1 MATASAGA
9 GYPTMM
15 IDTTSTYNL
24 ADSYMRCVLSM
35 PTGASIPSGSGT
47 YMKLRAIC
55 GSASAYIGPDTISYP
70 AAGTATGLTMQLPI
84 GLANG
89 IPTALVGD
97 CRVMLQCYVSGAITA
112 TAELTVRINILTSDV
127 GPTATV
133 SAAWTKRNIGS
144 AANTYYTSI
153 DELAITAA
161 ITLKYGATLKSSS
174 LSGTELPGKSPNAGT
189 STYKIAPIKQTGSH
203 TYTLDV
209 KDSRGLTVHTVV
221 SATPSG
227 VTINS
232 YTALTVSM
240 TAERCNSSGTP
251 DPTGTKLKVILNS
264 NKTGTNVK
272 ATVKYKLGT
281 ATTWTTLTN
290 AATVSAAKT
299 VYNYTG
305 SSVNLVAT
313 SVYDVMVEVSDGINP
328 VKSIDFAAIPQG
340 YAYLYLNA
348 KEKALGVGVVAGA
361 DQVIIS
367 GDLTP
372 KWGTDT
378 LATRLWTEQLI
389 NRYKGMINQRA
400 TVTYNVESGVYMMIT
415 GPGTAASVCGIWII
429 QTGVFVQNIAGGTGI
444 TVTTPSTTQIK
455 VAAGGNSAQIFLD
468 KLH

>member
-35 PTGASIPSGSGT
+35 PAGASIPSGSGT

-89 IPTALVGD
+89 IPTALMGD

-133 SAAWTKRNIGS
+133 SAAWTKKNIGS
-144 AANTYYTSI
+144 AADTYYTSI

-232 YTALTVSM
+232 YTALNSTIS
-240 TAERCNSSGTP
+240 AERCDSNNNP
-251 DPTGTKLKVILNS
+251 DPTGTGLKVTLNS
-264 NKTGTNVK
+264 DKTGNNVK
-272 ATVKYKLGT
+272 ATVKYKLST
-281 ATTWTTLTN
+281 DNNWTTLTST
-290 AATVSAAKT
+290 ATVSTAKT
-299 VYNYTG
+299 VFNYTG
-305 SSVNLVAT
+305 ITLGASNTYNVQVTLT
-313 SVYDVMVEVSDGINP
+313 DGISPTPNMNTAT
-328 VKSIDFAAIPQG
+328 VPQG
-340 YAYLYLNA
+340 FAYLYLNA
-348 KEKALGVGVVAGA
+348 KDKALGVGAVAGA
-361 DQVIIS
+361 GDFVIGRS
-367 GDLTP
+367 MTP
-372 KWGTDT
+372 KWGTEQ
-378 LATRLWTEQLI
+378 LATTKWVSNYRGYI
-389 NRYKGMINQRA
+389 NENETQSH
-400 TVTYNVESGVYMMIT
+400 TVESGAYMLIT
-415 GPGTAASVCGIWII
+415 CPGSQPSVSGIWII
-429 QTGVFVQNIAGGTGI
+429 LTGFYVQNMAGGYGI
-444 TVTTPSTTQIK
+444 TVTSPSETKINISATL
-455 VAAGGNSAQIFLD
+455 AAH
-468 KLH
+468 LHLIRLH